1 MTEFIKALG
10 KVEEPIED
18 KDRGGEGEGQGGD
31 ISYIKD
37 QASRWGGWCEEMNRN
52 GPACFSSLRN

>member
-37 QASRWGGWCEEMNRN
+37 QASR
-52 GPACFSSLRN
+52 